1 MVVKNNPIAYLENR
15 GYRWTSDPNL
25 YYQSYNPNRGKK
37 PWGKRDHYAYGVNV
51 DSYCGGYHRAYDM
64 VKRHGAGI
72 PAIANATVLA
82 GTGWNTFGWTL
93 VLGFKDAKGR
103 LFQVIYGHLNR
114 NPLLDVKIGQNVKQ
128 GQIVAYQGA
137 SNNLGVSMASHLH
150 IQFQNYQSYNE
161 WSFTCLGIDPLNIDV
176 SKSSPSSGATPSK
189 KPSKPSTPSKGR
201 GTGGAGNIRYK
212 ENNWRYNKATKAYWT
227 PVDATFIVGNQPI
240 YVYDHAPKL
249 TLSNRARSQAQ
260 PGALIK
266 VLELARADG
275 HVWIG
280 YRTGG
285 GLFRYM
291 PIKKWNGGGGRV
303 TNKGLW
309 GKFT

>member
-1 MVVKNNPIAYLENR
+1 MVVKNNPIAYLENH

-37 PWGKRDHYAYGVNV
+37 PWGKRDHYEYGINV

-64 VKRHGAGI
+64 VKWHGAGI

-114 NPLLDVKIGQNVKQ
+114 NPLLDVRIGQNVKQ

-137 SNNLGVSMASHLH
+137 SNNLNVTMNSHLH

-161 WSFTCLGIDPLNIDV
+161 WQFTCLGIDPLNIDV
-176 SKSSPSSGATPSK
+176 SKSSPSSGATPTK
-189 KPSKPSTPSKGR
+189 KPATPASKPSAVNKNTNRGRSLEAHFSGRVDNLGAEVRKRKGSQS
-201 GTGGAGNIRYK
+201 TGFNWNVKAGYSLKPGDLVYVFEVHDGWYRIY
-212 ENNWRYNKATKAYWT
+212 T
-227 PVDATFIVGNQPI
+227 GN
-240 YVYDHAPKL
+240 L
-249 TLSNRARSQAQ
+249 TGHGSN
-260 PGALIK
+260 
-266 VLELARADG
+266 D
-275 HVWIG
+275 WI
-280 YRTGG
+280 
-285 GLFRYM
+285 
-291 PIKKWNGGGGRV
+291 WGGRV
-303 TNKGLW
+303 K
-309 GKFT
+309 